1 MVNSILR
8 RTPLGPALSFVFE
21 RFCLTVHVSLTFL
34 QFYRQICKL
43 SQGFEFTVHDLQRL
57 QRQNDKRKKKTRK
70 GGELTV
76 LRNSNVHCK
85 SVVTIRLKHRSLTPF
100 PKLACL
106 RMSRGGHVGGQKQK
120 HFSPLGA
127 KLHFHVNSLK

>member
-43 SQGFEFTVHDLQRL
+43 SQGFEFTVDDLQRL

-76 LRNSNVHCK
+76 LRNSNVQCK
-85 SVVTIRLKHRSLTPF
+85 SVVTIRLEHHSLTPF
-100 PKLACL
+100 PKIACL
-106 RMSRGGHVGGQKQK
+106 RMSRGGYVGDPKTKAFLSSGC
-120 HFSPLGA
+120 
-127 KLHFHVNSLK
+127 